1 MTIAFGIHMIIACGI
16 FMINVFDF
24 SASVW
29 SLPLGIGKV
38 TVSGISDHPPRHH
51 MVIASTCLAKNC
63 GVLSYGTS
71 VIIAIGS
78 VTRIVFG
85 T

>member
-1 MTIAFGIHMIIACGI
+1 MTIAFGIHMIIACDI

-29 SLPLGIGKV
+29 SLPLGIGIV
-38 TVSGISDHPPRHH
+38 TVSGISDHQPRHH
-51 MVIASTCLAKNC
+51 IIASTCLAKNC